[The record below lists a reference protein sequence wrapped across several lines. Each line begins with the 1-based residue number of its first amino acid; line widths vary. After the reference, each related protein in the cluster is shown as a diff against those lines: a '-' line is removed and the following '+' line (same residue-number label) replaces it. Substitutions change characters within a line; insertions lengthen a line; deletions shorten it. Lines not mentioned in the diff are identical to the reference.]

1 MATSLQTCVRTT
13 IEFNFP
19 GYASPETCFCLSG
32 TSDAFGLTLA
42 PATAGPANAAFS
54 YLKAQTGIKTEA
66 QFYVGTVIKSAV
78 VKGVFGKRRAYF
90 IRAELLELR
99 YGNV

>member
-19 GYASPETCFCLSG
+19 GYASPETCFCLLG
-32 TSDAFGLTLA
+32 TSDACGLTLA
-42 PATAGPANAAFS
+42 PGYLEQGN
-54 YLKAQTGIKTEA
+54 LKAQAGIKTEA
-66 QFYVGTVIKSAV
+66 QFYVGTVIKRAV

-90 IRAELLELR
+90 IRTKLLELR